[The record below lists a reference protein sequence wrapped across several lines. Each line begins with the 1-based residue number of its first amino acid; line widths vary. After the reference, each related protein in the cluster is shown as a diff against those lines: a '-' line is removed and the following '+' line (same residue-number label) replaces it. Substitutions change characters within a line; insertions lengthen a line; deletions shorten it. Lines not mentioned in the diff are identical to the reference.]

1 MKKKFSVS
9 VKKKIEKFNK
19 KIEIPGDK
27 SCSIRAI
34 LFASQCIG
42 VSKIKN
48 LLESEDVLNCV
59 EAIKKLGA
67 KIVKSNG
74 LYKIYGNG
82 LGSFKTNKK
91 ITKIFVGN
99 SGTLCRLLTY

>member
-1 MKKKFSVS
+1 MSKKFSVS
-9 VKKKIEKFNK
+9 VSKKIKKFNK

-48 LLESEDVLNCV
+48 LLESEDVPGVNVIEFAYKTFAASDFCEHLTLT
-59 EAIKKLGA
+59 ILGLTLLLG
-67 KIVKSNG
+67 KIM
-74 LYKIYGNG
+74 
-82 LGSFKTNKK
+82 
-91 ITKIFVGN
+91 
-99 SGTLCRLLTY
+99 